1 MTPWTSAALAGAVAV
16 LATVAIERFGG
27 RRGGVLAS
35 APTTVV
41 PFSLGLWTD
50 PEAFADGM
58 GLVPA
63 GMLVNALFL
72 ATWRVLPPRLGP
84 MTLPRK
90 LALLVAASLSV
101 WLLAAATA
109 VAVGTWARAAA
120 WPTAVVGVVALSIG
134 GGLGVAACWT
144 PPPAPAGSARVPR
157 GVLLARA
164 GLAAAAI
171 GGALTLKATFG
182 GLVAGVASVF
192 PAIFLTTM
200 VGLWLSQGAAVP
212 LGAVGPMMLGATSVG
227 LYALSALWTF
237 PLLGPALGATASWGF
252 AVLCG
257 STPAAAWL
265 ARRPEAA
272 SG

>member
-1 MTPWTSAALAGAVAV
+1 MTPMTSAALAGGVAV
-16 LATVAIERFGG
+16 LATVAIERLGG

-41 PFSLGLWTD
+41 PFSLGLWAD

-72 ATWRVLPPRLGP
+72 ATWRVLPARLGEAP
-84 MTLPRK
+84 LGRK
-90 LALLVAASLSV
+90 LATLVAASLTV
-101 WLLAAATA
+101 WFAAAATA
-109 VAVGTWARAAA
+109 VAVGHAARGAS
-120 WPTAVVGVVALSIG
+120 WPTAVVGTVALALG
-134 GGLGVAACWT
+134 ATLGVAACWT
-144 PPPAPAGSARVPR
+144 PPAAPPGAAKVPPAMLV
-157 GVLLARA
+157 ARA

-182 GLVAGVASVF
+182 GLVAGIASVF

-237 PLLGPALGATASWGF
+237 PALGPAWGAAASWLI
-252 AVLCG
+252 AVGGG
-257 STPAAAWL
+257 SFPAALWL
-265 ARRPEAA
+265 SRRPEAKV
-272 SG
+272 S